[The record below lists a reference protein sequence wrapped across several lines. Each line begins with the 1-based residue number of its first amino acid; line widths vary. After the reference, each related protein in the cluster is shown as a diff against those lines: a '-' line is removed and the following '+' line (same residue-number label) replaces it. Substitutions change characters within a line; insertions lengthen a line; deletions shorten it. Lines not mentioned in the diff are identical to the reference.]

1 MPIPFTPYVPDFI
14 TVHLGNP
21 DSYAENVTVSFPN
34 YIKNVASSEIY
45 PTWNE
50 EAIYANIYA
59 QISYA
64 LNRVYTEYYRSRG
77 YDFDITSTTAFDQ
90 KFING
95 RNIFEN
101 IDRIVDDIFTTYI
114 RRQGNLEPLAAKFC
128 NGTTTTCDGLSQWGS
143 QELAVQ
149 GMNSLDILKY
159 YYGNN
164 IELVEDAPIAGVTSV
179 YPGFPV
185 RRGDRGATV
194 TVIQEYLNAVSD
206 DYPLIPE
213 INPVDGIF
221 GENTENAVVTFQ
233 QIFNLTPDGIVG
245 RATWNK
251 LVYLYVAVKRLSELD
266 SEGQQLIGAP
276 LEFTGDLTPGVTGTK
291 VSNLQYFLD
300 VIAFFDS
307 RISDLRVTA
316 QYDTQTQ
323 NAVRQ
328 YQSAYGL
335 PVTGVV
341 NSATWDSIY
350 NTYSAIINVVL
361 RENIQSRNQL
371 QPEQFR
377 GYDISLNDTDFSV

>member
-14 TVHLGNP
+14 TVHLGTP
-21 DSYAENVTVSFPN
+21 DSDAPNVKVSFPN

-45 PTWNE
+45 PTWDE
-50 EAIYANIYA
+50 AAIYANIYA

-77 YDFDITSTTAFDQ
+77 YNFDITSSTAYDQ
-90 KFING
+90 KYIDG

-128 NGTTTTCDGLSQWGS
+128 NGTTTTCNGLSQWGS
-143 QELAVQ
+143 QELAS
-149 GMNSLDILKY
+149 GGRNSVDILKY
-159 YYGNN
+159 YYGDD
-164 IELVEDAPIAGVTSV
+164 IELVVDAPIAGITSV

-194 TVIQEYLNAVSD
+194 TVIQEYLNSVSD
-206 DYPLIPE
+206 DYPLIPK
-213 INPVDGIF
+213 INPVDGVF
-221 GENTENAVVTFQ
+221 GENTENAVITFQ
-233 QIFNLTPDGIVG
+233 QIFNLTPDGVVG

-251 LVYLYVAVKRLSELD
+251 LVFLYVAVNRLSELD
-266 SEGQQLIGAP
+266 SEGQKLLGYP
-276 LEFTGDLTPGVTGTK
+276 LEFTGDLTPGTTGTK

-316 QYDTQTQ
+316 EYDELTQ

-328 YQSAYGL
+328 YQQAYGL
-335 PVTGVV
+335 PVTGIVD
-341 NSATWDSIY
+341 SATWNSVY
-350 NTYSAIINVVL
+350 NTYTAIINVVL
-361 RENIQSRNQL
+361 RENIQSREQL
-371 QPEQFR
+371 QPTQFR
-377 GYDISLNDTDFSV
+377 GYDISLDDSDF